1 MTCMIDHWHDLYHTT
16 EPDYINC
23 PYCQDEF
30 VADQGMTL
38 EEFVGIDR
46 LEDQEV

>member
-1 MTCMIDHWHDLYHTT
+1 MIDHWHDLYHAD

-30 VADQGMTL
+30 MAEGSQPA
-38 EEFVGIDR
+38 DR
-46 LEDQEV
+46 LEDLEV